1 MRPESGALSKNEV
14 QKNIRPEQKKINVED
29 KTMTSREVKVY
40 DIIARNAGS
49 NITMQGI
56 SGLLGFPFTLM
67 ADVGV
72 FFTHYGPMLNE
83 IRAVYGRQP
92 LSKDSLIPIL
102 KGCKKELLSDM
113 ILDKVL
119 GNLPLVGLPANMLC
133 AKAMTWRLGIL
144 FGMLAARGEAISVDN
159 AAHAVTLIRTMFPQ
173 KDSLLFKRPS
183 AGVVEKLLNTVAG
196 DSIES
201 FDEKMSRIL
210 DALAG

>member
-1 MRPESGALSKNEV
+1 
-14 QKNIRPEQKKINVED
+14 
-29 KTMTSREVKVY
+29 MTSKEARVY

-49 NITMQGI
+49 NVAMQGL
-56 SGLLGFPFTLM
+56 SGILGFPFTAI

-102 KGCKKELLSDM
+102 KGCKSELLSDM
-113 ILDKVL
+113 ILDKII
-119 GNLPLVGLPANMLC
+119 GNVPLFGLPANMIC

-144 FGMLAARGEAISVDN
+144 FGMLAARGEDISADN
-159 AAHAVTLIRTMFPQ
+159 VAHAVALIRTMFPQ
-173 KDSLLFKRPS
+173 RESLMFKRPS
-183 AGVVEKLLNTVAG
+183 ASIVEKLLNTVKG

-201 FDEKMSRIL
+201 FDDKMTRIL
-210 DALAG
+210 DAMAG

>member
-1 MRPESGALSKNEV
+1 M
-14 QKNIRPEQKKINVED
+14 ED

-40 DIIARNAGS
+40 DIIAKNAES
-49 NITMQGI
+49 NIAIQGI
-56 SGLLGFPFTLM
+56 SSVFGFPFTLIV
-67 ADVGV
+67 DLGV

-83 IRAVYGRQP
+83 IRTVYGRQP
-92 LSKDSLIPIL
+92 LSKDSLLPIL

-113 ILDKVL
+113 ILDKIF
-119 GNLPLVGLPANMLC
+119 GNLPVVSLPANMLC

-144 FGMLAARGEAISVDN
+144 FGMLAARGEEISVDN

-183 AGVVEKLLNTVAG
+183 AGVVEKLLNTVEG

-201 FDEKMSRIL
+201 FDEKMNRIL